1 MTGNRKNWIKP
12 AIVTVAL
19 LGVGGLGVAAATSG
33 GTHHGHYGA
42 KQGGH
47 MSGKSWLMPGRHVEG
62 KLAFLKTE
70 LKIEDGQAEAWEAF
84 AAVVRETDAA
94 RAGIWEARRE
104 IRGSMKDRELPALD
118 ERIDRRLAAMEQRFE
133 IFRNLATATKTLY
146 GELAPEQQKI
156 ADDLFPHG
164 RGHGRHYRF

>member
-33 GTHHGHYGA
+33 GNHHGQYGA
-42 KQGGH
+42 KHGGH
-47 MSGKSWLMPGRHVEG
+47 MSGKSWFMPGRHVEG
-62 KLAFLKTE
+62 KLAFLKAE
-70 LKIEDGQAEAWEAF
+70 LKIEDDQAEAWEAF

-94 RAGIWEARRE
+94 RAGMWASHRE
-104 IRGSMKDRELPALD
+104 KRGSMKDRARPALD
-118 ERIDRRLAAMEQRFE
+118 ERIDRRLAMMEQRFE
-133 IFRNLATATKTLY
+133 IFRNLAAAAKTLY

-156 ADDLFPHG
+156 ADDLLHQG
-164 RGHGRHYRF
+164 RGHGRNSRF